1 MTKRTI
7 LSLSEAALEQ
17 ADRLAA
23 ELDISRA
30 EYIRRAIAAYS
41 EELSRKKEE
50 ERICRKR
57 AEAIRGIER
66 LREEFSKVKD
76 PHWDPVR
83 VIREWRDK
91 DRMARIYEREK
102 AAGLAEVREEREKP

>member
-7 LSLSEAALEQ
+7 LSLSEETLKQ
-17 ADRLAA
+17 VDRLAA
-23 ELDISRA
+23 EMDVSRA
-30 EYIRRAIAAYS
+30 EFIRRAIAAYAG
-41 EELSRKKEE
+41 EIGRKQEE

-57 AEAIRGIER
+57 AEAIGEIER

-76 PHWDPVR
+76 PDWDPVR

-91 DRMARIYEREK
+91 DRMARMYEREK
-102 AAGLAEVREEREKP
+102 AGGMVEVREEREKP